1 MLEEGLE
8 SEEKETGDQQLGIEP
23 QSVAIGRQEVTHK
36 QSVVVLLIILT
47 PQEEIELE
55 VPRRGNFGRNRQSTL
70 LES

>member
-8 SEEKETGDQQLGIEP
+8 LEEKEICDRQLNIEP
-23 QSVAIGRQEVTHK
+23 QSVAIGRQEVTQQ
-36 QSVVVLLIILT
+36 QSVVVLLISLKT
-47 PQEEIELE
+47 QEEIELE